1 MTKLNII
8 RFLQNLPPHSIKCL
22 DIVYHKITFDSS
34 VSYYYNYS
42 TDIHFSEPPLCNT
55 PLIEVLLS
63 LYKLRGNI
71 RAIHLVFF
79 DSRGQLDSIN
89 YVAKKCNYSK
99 SLSDFINFKK

>member
-8 RFLQNLPPHSIKCL
+8 RFLQNLPPRSIKTL

-34 VSYYYNYS
+34 VSYHYTYS
-42 TDIHFSEPPLCNT
+42 FSGVNLSET

-63 LYKLRGNI
+63 LYKLRGSI
-71 RAIHLVFF
+71 RSIHLTFS
-79 DSRGQLDSIN
+79 DSNGQLDYLD
-89 YVAKKCNYSK
+89 YVAKCCNYSK